1 MKYFISKINDV
12 KFNLLSVTFENGSR
26 LFKTAISSK
35 NFYFYP
41 PSPIH
46 ASLVE
51 KIYVCLTTVKLLQ
64 TRSTF
69 ASGS

>member
-12 KFNLLSVTFENGSR
+12 KFNLLSVRFENGSG

-35 NFYFYP
+35 NFYS

-69 ASGS
+69 SGS